1 IRSNIHDVMSSV
13 YEQDHVTVD
22 IGLADAPMVGHNLAA
37 VIEDLERR
45 MHTAAADLEFET
57 AARLRDEIKR
67 LRDTELA
74 IADDPLARQAE
85 IEDKAGSFK
94 GARKFGGAPS
104 APGGRLPAG
113 ESPGASKSSG
123 SRIATEYEPVQP
135 TNAQSTAMPAPRVKK
150 PSLDD
155 MGPGTDRAIPLRDA
169 ESIPARAPNI
179 DPRAKAGAFGEAVRG
194 PHKPTLDEMGPHAM
208 LPVKGMPPA
217 TRPTRTID
225 VPTEQEKK
233 ARRGR
238 PRKTG
243 RPGQ

>member
-1 IRSNIHDVMSSV
+1 MSSV

-22 IGLADAPMVGHNLAA
+22 IGLADAPMVGHNLAR
-37 VIEDLERR
+37 VIEDMERR

-74 IADDPLARQAE
+74 IADDPLARQSE
-85 IEDKAGSFK
+85 VEDKAGVVQRAAQVRRRPFRARRPAPRGGVAGRIK
-94 GARKFGGAPS
+94 DQNRVRAGAADQRAVDGYSRARRPAP
-104 APGGRLPAG
+104 RG
-113 ESPGASKSSG
+113 ESPRS
-123 SRIATEYEPVQP
+123 Q
-135 TNAQSTAMPAPRVKK
+135 

-169 ESIPARAPNI
+169 DSVPARAPNI

-208 LPVKGMPPA
+208 LPVKGGP
-217 TRPTRTID
+217 RPTRTID
-225 VPTEQEKK
+225 VPTEAEKK
-233 ARRGR
+233 GRRGR